1 MRSADRPKKSD
12 EGAKRRGEGG
22 TEKMLSV
29 TVSIGVAGPKESA
42 TAARHQGRRRAL
54 YRAKQSGR
62 NRGSR

>member
-29 TVSIGVAGPKESA
+29 TVPIVAGPKESA